1 MQITPRQILTQFA
14 HLLQTALFPAL
25 EQEIGTLTPA
35 TQLVAS
41 IVGMLPLAK
50 YVLPSRGFVGHPR
63 DDRQALATAFLAKA
77 VLDLPTTRDLID
89 RLRAD
94 EALRR
99 LCGWEQASDLPHE
112 STFSRAFAE
121 FARTELPQRLH
132 EALIAA
138 THNGRL
144 VGHIA
149 RDSTAIEVR
158 ERYDTLPKHKPL
170 PPRVVGRPKKAGR
183 ALPSR
188 RLPRQRRQS
197 LPEML
202 VELPR
207 HCSLG
212 VKTASDGNQRYWR
225 GYKLHLD
232 VADGQIPISCLLTAA
247 SLHDSQAAIPLATM
261 TAQRVNSLYHLMDS
275 AYDANEIHQHSRS
288 LGHVPII
295 AWHARTIPISKKHA
309 MTLSRGD
316 RRRLPSLQKLRK
328 PGTRPPL
335 SPAQEQRL
343 RERTM
348 VERVF
353 SRIKDEFGGRHIRV
367 RGAAKVMA
375 HLMFAVLALTAD
387 QGLKLTG

>member
-25 EQEIGTLTPA
+25 EQEVGALTPA
-35 TQLVAS
+35 TQLVAA
-41 IVGMLPLAK
+41 IVAMLPLTK

-63 DDRQALATAFLAKA
+63 DDRQALAAAFLAKA
-77 VLDLPTTRDLID
+77 VLNLPTTRDLID
-89 RLRAD
+89 RLRVD
-94 EALRR
+94 PALRR
-99 LCGWEQASDLPHE
+99 LCGWKHSRELPHE

-132 EALIAA
+132 EAVIAA
-138 THNGRL
+138 TQNGRL

-170 PPRVVGRPKKAGR
+170 PPRVVGRPKKASR

-197 LPEML
+197 LPDML
-202 VELPR
+202 TELPR

-212 VKTASDGNQRYWR
+212 VKSSSDGNQRYWR

-232 VADGQIPISCLLTAA
+232 VADGQIPISCLLTSA

-261 TAQRVNSLYHLMDS
+261 TAQRVNSLYDLMDS

-295 AWHARTIPISKKHA
+295 AWHERTVPISKKHA

-316 RRRLPSLQKLRK
+316 RRRLPSLLKLRK
-328 PGTRPPL
+328 PGVRPPL
-335 SPAQEQRL
+335 SPAQELRL

-367 RGAAKVMA
+367 RGAPKVMA
-375 HLMFAVLALTAD
+375 HLMFAVLALTVD
-387 QGLKLTG
+387 QWLKLTG

>member
-1 MQITPRQILTQFA
+1 MQLTPRQILAQFA
-14 HLLQTALFPAL
+14 HVLQDSLFPAL
-25 EQEIGTLTPA
+25 EQEVGPLTPGV
-35 TQLVAS
+35 QLLVA
-41 IVGMLPLAK
+41 VLGMVPLAK

-94 EALRR
+94 HALRS
-99 LCGWEQASDLPHE
+99 LCGWKSVTNLPHE

-132 EALIAA
+132 EAVIASTQKDRLI
-138 THNGRL
+138 
-144 VGHIA
+144 GHIA

-158 ERYDTLPKHKPL
+158 ERFDSLPKHKPL
-170 PPRVVGRPKKAGR
+170 PARKVGRPKKNAR
-183 ALPSR
+183 PLPSR
-188 RLPRQRRQS
+188 RLPRQRRQT
-197 LPEML
+197 LPEMIE
-202 VELPR
+202 ELPR

-232 VADGQIPISCLLTAA
+232 IADGQIPISCVLTAA
-247 SLHDSQAAIPLATM
+247 SLHDSQVAIPLATM
-261 TAQRVNSLYHLMDS
+261 TAQRVTSLYDLMDS
-275 AYDANEIHQHSRS
+275 AYDALEIREHSRN

-295 AWHARTIPISKKHA
+295 AWHERTVPISKKHA
-309 MTLSRGD
+309 MTLSGGD
-316 RRRLPSLQKLRK
+316 RRRLPKMEKLRR
-328 PGTRPPL
+328 PGKRPPL
-335 SPAQEQRL
+335 TPAEEERF

-348 VERVF
+348 VERVN

-367 RGAAKVMA
+367 RGAAKVMT
-375 HLMFAVLALTAD
+375 HLMFGVLALTVD
-387 QGLKLTG
+387 QWVRLSG